1 MAYKQPSSGPFKMMG
16 SSPAKQEE
24 CYIDDNG
31 EKKCPWP
38 TQTEDF
44 QEKAR
49 YRKKQ
54 RKERGEIVDPVGPV
68 ADKKIT
74 LPKLENDSKKLDYA
88 KSTLKVK

>member
-1 MAYKQPSSGPFKMMG
+1 MLDGERSFVRSESVQKTRAIAYDRRRHAVVALSS
-16 SSPAKQEE
+16 
-24 CYIDDNG
+24 YITPLSAL
-31 EKKCPWP
+31 KK
-38 TQTEDF
+38 E
-44 QEKAR
+44 
-49 YRKKQ
+49 

>member
-38 TQTEDF
+38 TREERNKEIYNYF
-44 QEKAR
+44 
-49 YRKKQ
+49 KKE